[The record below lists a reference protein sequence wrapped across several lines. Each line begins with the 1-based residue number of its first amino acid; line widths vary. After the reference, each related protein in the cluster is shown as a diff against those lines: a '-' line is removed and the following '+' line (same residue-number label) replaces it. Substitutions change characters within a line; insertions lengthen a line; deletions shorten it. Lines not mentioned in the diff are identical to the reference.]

1 MTDDLSADRGLT
13 LGVGLFETVLALEG
27 RLVLW
32 QAHLARLA
40 RGCEA
45 LGLPAPAP
53 LACRTAAETALAE
66 GGSSTGRAAVR
77 LTWTGGDGRR
87 GLDSPDEPAPRLM
100 VTAAASA
107 APPGSLALEV
117 SGVRRNPSSATS
129 RFKTLSSLDQV
140 TARAEARA
148 AGADEAVMLS
158 TSGEVAC
165 AAAGNLF
172 WMTDGVLFTPA
183 LACGVLDGIVRGEA
197 MATARGM
204 GVRVEEVAATL
215 DEMLAADWVAV
226 SNSLIGVLPVSRVG
240 ARRWQAPPGEAA
252 AFIEALTP
260 SEMRG

>member
-1 MTDDLSADRGLT
+1 VTGDLSMDRGLT

-27 RLVLW
+27 RPVLW
-32 QAHLARLA
+32 EAHLARLA
-40 RGCEA
+40 RGCAA

-53 LACRTAAETALAE
+53 LACRTAADAALAAA
-66 GGSSTGRAAVR
+66 GLGAGRAAVR

-87 GLDSPDEPAPRLM
+87 GLDAPEKASPRLI
-100 VTAAASA
+100 VLAAASA
-107 APPGSLALEV
+107 TPPSSLALEV

-165 AAAGNLF
+165 AAAGNLL

-197 MATARGM
+197 MAAARAM

-226 SNSLIGVLPVSRVG
+226 SNSLIGVVPVSRVG
-240 ARRWQAPPGEAA
+240 ARRWQAPSEETAA
-252 AFIEALTP
+252 LIEALKP
-260 SEMRG
+260 LEMRG